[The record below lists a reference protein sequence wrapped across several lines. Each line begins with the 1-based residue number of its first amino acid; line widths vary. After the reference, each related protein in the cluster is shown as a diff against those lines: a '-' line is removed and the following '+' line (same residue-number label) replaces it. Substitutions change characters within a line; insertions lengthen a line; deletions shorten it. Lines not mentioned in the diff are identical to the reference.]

1 MSLTAISVLINYVS
15 RGWAAFLAI
24 AFVPIFI
31 NLLGIEG
38 YALVGLYISLSS
50 LMVIVNMGLNAT
62 VMRELARYTGGA
74 LSGQEAKDLVFS
86 AASLF
91 TGILLVFMALAYL
104 AIPIVFYDWAAS
116 SELEHSQ
123 VILSIKLAFVAL
135 ALRAVGAMYRN
146 GLIGL
151 DKHIDANTIDI
162 TFITLRYIGTTLL
175 LVFYKNGIIVFFT
188 AQVFICL
195 GEIISYRLFLLAKL
209 PTTKRSARWQVQLLI
224 RNWRYSVGVAGF
236 GCLTTLLLQADKLI
250 LTKLVSLEQ
259 FGYYSVAF
267 TVAAVLSALSYP
279 VVVTW
284 QPKLARLYAEKKFL
298 QLDVMYKYGCRLL
311 VLATVPASLVLC
323 AFADEL
329 LLLWQQSED
338 VIQNSSLAMSLLVL
352 AQMMLALTYM
362 TQVLQMAYGWTRLL
376 VTSQALALLAL
387 IPTLVIMSSYWGI
400 TGAASA
406 VLLVLSIYSLLIT
419 YRVNRRLMSDMAV
432 KWLTKYIAP
441 SAMTTIIVI
450 ASVKLLFINSSITI
464 YNSLAQVLIASTLSF
479 IVSVVLSGQL
489 RKYLRVLYCEH
500 INR

>member
-15 RGWAAFLAI
+15 RGWAALLAI
-24 AFVPIFI
+24 AFVPVFI
-31 NLLGIEG
+31 KLLGIEG

-50 LMVIVNMGLNAT
+50 LMVLVNMGLSAT
-62 VMRELARYTGGA
+62 VLRELARYSGGVLLA
-74 LSGQEAKDLVFS
+74 QEVKDLVFS

-91 TGILLVFMALAYL
+91 TGMLLVFVALAYL

-135 ALRAVGAMYRN
+135 ALRAIGALYRN

-151 DKHIDANTIDI
+151 DKHIIANTIDI
-162 TFITLRYIGTTLL
+162 ISITARYIGVTLL
-175 LVFYKNGIIVFFT
+175 LVFYKNDIGFFFI
-188 AQVFICL
+188 AQVIICL
-195 GEIISYRLFLLAKL
+195 GEIISYRLALLVNL
-209 PTTKRSARWQVQLLI
+209 PTTKRSARWQMRLLI
-224 RNWRYSVGVAGF
+224 KNWRYSMGVAAF

-267 TVAAVLSALSYP
+267 TVAAALSTLSYP

-284 QPKLARLYAEKKFL
+284 QPKLARLHAEKNFL

-311 VLATVPASLVLC
+311 VLVTVPASLVLC

-329 LLLWQQSED
+329 LYLWQQSDD

-362 TQVLQMAYGWTRLL
+362 AQVLQMAYGWTRLL
-376 VTSQALALLAL
+376 VISQALALLAL
-387 IPTLVIMSSYWGI
+387 VPTLIIMSSYWGI
-400 TGAASA
+400 AGAASA
-406 VLLVLSIYSLLIT
+406 VLLVLSLYFVLIT
-419 YRVNRRLMSDMAV
+419 YRANTRLVPDMAV

-441 SAMTTIIVI
+441 SAMTTIVVI
-450 ASVKLLFINSSITI
+450 ASVKLALTNIPLTI
-464 YNSLAQVLIASTLSF
+464 YNSLAQILISSILSF
-479 IVSVVLSGQL
+479 IASIMLSGQL
-489 RKYLRVLYCEH
+489 QKYLRALYCEH